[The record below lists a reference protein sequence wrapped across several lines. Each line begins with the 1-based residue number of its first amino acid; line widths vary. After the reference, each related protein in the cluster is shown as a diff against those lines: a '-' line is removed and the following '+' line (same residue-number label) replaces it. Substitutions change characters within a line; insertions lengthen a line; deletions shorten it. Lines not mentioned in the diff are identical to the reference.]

1 MHINLRIS
9 NYNFDIQSN
18 NTNTMSLIKDY
29 LRLSKEATAKYGPK
43 TFLLMQVG
51 AFYECYG
58 EMNDRATIDD
68 FCRTCELACANKAPG
83 VMMAGFRD
91 YSLEKY
97 LNKLQEAGYTAVVHS
112 QDAQIERALSGVYSP
127 GTFFNGESAAL
138 SNCVACICI
147 ERMRAKTVIGMAN
160 IDVFTGR
167 SSVFEAETELM
178 HAPTTYDE
186 LERFIS
192 SHAPSE
198 VIIITH
204 NFSQKQVE
212 DLLNFTGIAT
222 CARLVHRLD
231 STNDAVQ
238 KSKKQVYQRDIMDR
252 FLRSSKS
259 EWLQFATYEFA
270 TQSLTYL
277 LNFVHEHN
285 PHLVQ
290 RIAEPV
296 FENSSD
302 RMVLANHSLKQLNI
316 IDDDSGAKGKCSSVC
331 KLLNNCMT
339 PMGARHFRTRLLN
352 PSCSTSKIQREYDIT
367 EHLISADNAT
377 DAWRPQLAQ
386 LKDLEKLN
394 RLIMMRKCAPQ
405 MLHSL
410 HGSLFIIGQLH
421 ATIDTATVSYLNAT
435 NALPPKTNESVS
447 DVCARLRLHLE
458 TAFHMDKCA
467 NVGADLGEC
476 DFVRA
481 GIHAGLDTLRAQ
493 NETATKTLSEMKSY
507 LDSIILSG
515 DKTRFNP
522 SDFVK
527 IHETEKGGISLQ
539 ATKRRTKLLAD
550 QIKQQKLDQVRI
562 GPDQRWFSL
571 LALTFP
577 TATGS
582 NNEITSPQLEELCRS
597 IIASNQKIK
606 EIVGQ
611 IYAGFVDKLRDW
623 EPEFQQLIHFA
634 TTMDLLQNQ
643 CHIAVKFKFCKP
655 TIVASNGGSDS
666 KSFFDARDLRHCL
679 IERLNEDETYVA
691 NDVALGEGTS
701 GPPRCEG
708 TSGGAVVPVG
718 FAPRGMLIYGTN
730 AVGKTSLIRAI
741 GIAIIMAQAGL
752 YVPCS
757 SFRFCPYTTIFTRI
771 LGNDNLFKGL
781 STFQVEMSELRAILR
796 TATDRSLILGDELC
810 SGTEMDSAIAIFVAG
825 LTQLHRVGC
834 TFLFA
839 THMHEINGYDE
850 VRSLPRLCMKHL
862 TVVYD
867 KSKDELVY
875 GRKLADGPGASMYGL
890 EVCKAMHLPNDFLE
904 FANAVRLRHRAP
916 PSDLGILSFE
926 PSHFNARKLK
936 GVCERCAV
944 ELAQEVHHL
953 LPQKDADSQ
962 NYIGHVPKNHVANL
976 MALCTRCHDE
986 VHKAT

>member
-1 MHINLRIS
+1 
-9 NYNFDIQSN
+9 
-18 NTNTMSLIKDY
+18 MSLIKDY

-58 EMNDRATIDD
+58 ETSDRANIDD

-112 QDAQIERALSGVYSP
+112 QDAQIKEDRALSGVYSP
-127 GTFFNGESAAL
+127 GTFFNSESAAL

-167 SSVFEAETELM
+167 SSVFEVETELM

-192 SHAPSE
+192 SHVPSE
-198 VIIITH
+198 VIIISD

-231 STNDAVQ
+231 SNNDAVQ
-238 KSKKQVYQRDIMDR
+238 KSKKQVYQRDIMAR
-252 FLRSSKS
+252 FFGHVGSGL
-259 EWLQFATYEFA
+259 LQFTTYEFA
-270 TQSLTYL
+270 TQAMTYL

-290 RIAEPV
+290 RITEPA

-316 IDDDSGAKGKCSSVC
+316 IDDDNAPHKGKCSSVC

-339 PMGARHFRTRLLN
+339 PMGARHFRARLIN
-352 PSCSTSKIQREYDIT
+352 PSCSTPKIQREYDIT
-367 EHLISADNAT
+367 EHLLSADNVT

-394 RLIMMRKCAPQ
+394 RLIMMRKCTPQ
-405 MLHSL
+405 MLHSF

-421 ATIDTATVSYLNAT
+421 STIDPRTESYLSAT
-435 NALPPKTNESVS
+435 NPLPPKTNESVS
-447 DVCARLRLHLE
+447 DMCARLRLHLD

-481 GIHAGLDTLRAQ
+481 GIHAGLDTLRSQ
-493 NETATKTLSEMKSY
+493 NESATKTLAEMRNY
-507 LDSIILSG
+507 LDSLILG
-515 DKTRFNP
+515 GEKMRANATDV
-522 SDFVK
+522 VK
-527 IHETEKGGISLQ
+527 IHETEKGSTSLQ

-550 QIKQQKLDQVRI
+550 QIKQQKLDQVHI
-562 GPDQRWFSL
+562 GPNKRSFSL
-571 LALTFP
+571 LALTYP
-577 TATGS
+577 AATS
-582 NNEITSPQLEELCRS
+582 ANNEITSPQLEELCRS
-597 IIASNQKIK
+597 IIVSNQKIK
-606 EIVGQ
+606 DIVGQ

-623 EPEFQQLIHFA
+623 EPELQQLIHFA

-643 CHIAVKFKFCKP
+643 CHIAVKHKFCKP
-655 TIVASNGGSDS
+655 TIVADS
-666 KSFFDARDLRHCL
+666 AKSFFDARDLRHCL

-691 NDVALGEGTS
+691 NDVALGEGT
-701 GPPRCEG
+701 RCEG
-708 TSGGAVVPVG
+708 TSGGAAVPMG
-718 FAPRGMLIYGTN
+718 EGTGTSRGMLIYGTN
-730 AVGKTSLIRAI
+730 AVGKTSLIRAV

-757 SFRFCPYTTIFTRI
+757 SFRFFPYTTIFTRI

-781 STFQVEMSELRAILR
+781 SMFQVEMSELRVILR
-796 TATDRSLILGDELC
+796 TATSSSLILGDELC

-825 LTQLHRVGC
+825 LTQLHKVGC

-850 VRSLPRLCMKHL
+850 VRILTKMCMKHL
-862 TVVYD
+862 TVFYN
-867 KSKDELVY
+867 KGKDALVY

-890 EVCKAMHLPNDFLE
+890 EVCKAMHLPDDFLE

-916 PSDLGILSFE
+916 PSDIGILSFE

>member
-1 MHINLRIS
+1 
-9 NYNFDIQSN
+9 
-18 NTNTMSLIKDY
+18 
-29 LRLSKEATAKYGPK
+29 
-43 TFLLMQVG
+43 
-51 AFYECYG
+51 
-58 EMNDRATIDD
+58 
-68 FCRTCELACANKAPG
+68 
-83 VMMAGFRD
+83 
-91 YSLEKY
+91 
-97 LNKLQEAGYTAVVHS
+97 
-112 QDAQIERALSGVYSP
+112 
-127 GTFFNGESAAL
+127 
-138 SNCVACICI
+138 
-147 ERMRAKTVIGMAN
+147 
-160 IDVFTGR
+160 
-167 SSVFEAETELM
+167 
-178 HAPTTYDE
+178 
-186 LERFIS
+186 
-192 SHAPSE
+192 
-198 VIIITH
+198 
-204 NFSQKQVE
+204 VE

-238 KSKKQVYQRDIMDR
+238 KSKKQVYQREIMAR
-252 FLRSSKS
+252 FLGPVGSGL
-259 EWLQFATYEFA
+259 LQFTTYEFA
-270 TQSLTYL
+270 TQALTYL

-290 RIAEPV
+290 RIAEPA

-316 IDDDSGAKGKCSSVC
+316 IDDDNGAHKGKCSSVC

-339 PMGARHFRTRLLN
+339 PMGARQFRTRLLN
-352 PSCSTSKIQREYDIT
+352 PSCSTPKIQREYDIT
-367 EHLISADNAT
+367 EHLLSAEGAVA

-394 RLIMMRKCAPQ
+394 RLIMMRKCTPQ
-405 MLHSL
+405 MLHSF

-421 ATIDTATVSYLNAT
+421 ATIDATTSAYLDAT
-435 NALPPKTNESVS
+435 NPLPPKSNEAVS
-447 DVCARLRLHLE
+447 DVCARLRLHLDTTLDVE
-458 TAFHMDKCA
+458 KCA

-476 DFVRA
+476 NFVRA
-481 GIHAGLDTLRAQ
+481 GVHAGLDTLRAQ
-493 NETATKTLSEMKSY
+493 NESATKTLAEMRNY
-507 LDSIILSG
+507 LDSLIVCG
-515 DKTRFNP
+515 EKTRTNA
-522 SDFVK
+522 SDVVK
-527 IHETEKGGISLQ
+527 IHETEKGSISLQ

-550 QIKQQKLDQVRI
+550 QIKQQKLDQVCI
-562 GPDQRWFSL
+562 GPNKRPFSL
-571 LALTFP
+571 SALTYP
-577 TATGS
+577 AATS
-582 NNEITSPQLEELCRS
+582 ANNEITSPQLEELCRS
-597 IIASNQKIK
+597 IIVSNQKIK
-606 EIVGQ
+606 DIVGQ

-623 EPEFQQLIHFA
+623 EPEFQQLIHFT

-643 CHIAVKFKFCKP
+643 CHIAVKYKFCKP
-655 TIVASNGGSDS
+655 TIVADS
-666 KSFFDARDLRHCL
+666 AKSFFDARDLRHCL

-701 GPPRCEG
+701 G
-708 TSGGAVVPVG
+708 

-730 AVGKTSLIRAI
+730 AVGKTSLIRAV

-757 SFRFCPYTTIFTRI
+757 SFRFRPYTTIFTRI

-781 STFQVEMSELRAILR
+781 STFQVEMSELRVILR
-796 TATDRSLILGDELC
+796 TATNNSLILGDELC

-850 VRSLPRLCMKHL
+850 VRILTKMCMKHL
-862 TVVYD
+862 TVFYD
-867 KSKDELVY
+867 KGKDALVY

-890 EVCKAMHLPNDFLE
+890 EVCKAMHLPDDFLE

-916 PSDLGILSFE
+916 PSDIGILSFE

>member
-1 MHINLRIS
+1 
-9 NYNFDIQSN
+9 
-18 NTNTMSLIKDY
+18 MSLIKEY
-29 LRLSKEATAKYGPK
+29 LRLSKEAATKYGPK

-58 EMNDRATIDD
+58 ETTNRANIDE

-83 VMMAGFRD
+83 IVMAGFRD

-97 LNKLQEAGYTAVVHS
+97 LNRLQEAGYTAVVHS
-112 QDAQIERALSGVYSP
+112 QDAQIKEERALSGVYSP
-127 GTFFNGESAAL
+127 GTFFTAESAAL
-138 SNCVACICI
+138 SNCVACICV
-147 ERMRAKTVIGMAN
+147 ERMRNNTVIGMSN

-167 SSVFEAETELM
+167 SSVFEVETELM

-186 LERFIS
+186 MERFIS
-192 SHAPSE
+192 AHSPSE
-198 VIIITH
+198 VILITKK
-204 NFSQKQVE
+204 FSQKEVE
-212 DLLNFTGIAT
+212 DLLNFTGIVG
-222 CARLVHRLD
+222 CARLIHRLD
-231 STNDAVQ
+231 ASDDAVQ
-238 KSKKQVYQRDIMDR
+238 NSKKQVYQREIMGR
-252 FLRSSKS
+252 FFGSDKPVS
-259 EWLQFATYEFA
+259 LQIITHEVA
-270 TQSLTYL
+270 TQALTYL

-285 PHLVQ
+285 PHLVH
-290 RIAEPV
+290 RITEPA
-296 FENSSD
+296 FENCSD

-316 IDDDSGAKGKCSSVC
+316 IDDDNGTKNGAGKCSSVYR
-331 KLLNNCMT
+331 LLNNCMT

-352 PSCSTSKIQREYDIT
+352 PSCCAVKIQREYDIT
-367 EHLISADNAT
+367 DHLLRGSAEGWT

-386 LKDLEKLN
+386 LRDLEKFN

-410 HGSLFIIGQLH
+410 YGSLFIIGELH
-421 ATIDTATVSYLNAT
+421 SVIDATIAAHLSAT
-435 NALPPKTNESVS
+435 NPLTTTTDESVS
-447 DVCARLRLHLE
+447 ETCTRLRQHLD
-458 TAFHMDKCA
+458 TTFYMDKCA
-467 NVGADLGEC
+467 NVGADLGDC
-476 DFVRA
+476 DFVRS
-481 GIHAGLDTLRAQ
+481 GISTELDMQRAK
-493 NETATKTLSEMKSY
+493 NESANKTLSELRNY
-507 LDSIILSG
+507 LDSLIVCG
-515 DKTRFNP
+515 EKTRTNAT
-522 SDFVK
+522 DVVK

-550 QIKQQKLDQVRI
+550 QIRQQKLDQVCI
-562 GPDQRWFSL
+562 GPDKRWFSL
-571 LALTFP
+571 LAVTYS
-577 TATGS
+577 TATGA
-582 NNEITSPQLEELCRS
+582 NDEITSPQLAELCRS
-597 IIASNQKIK
+597 IIVSSQKKK

-623 EPEFQQLIHFA
+623 DPEFQQLIHF
-634 TTMDLLQNQ
+634 TTTLDLLQNQ
-643 CHIAVKFKFCKP
+643 CYIATRFKFCKP
-655 TIVASNGGSDS
+655 TIAAPTNEES

-691 NDVALGEGTS
+691 NDVALGQSGSGGEGM
-701 GPPRCEG
+701 
-708 TSGGAVVPVG
+708 SGGAVVPVG
-718 FAPRGMLIYGTN
+718 QAPRGMLIYGTN

-757 SFRFCPYTTIFTRI
+757 SLTYRPYTTIFTRI

-781 STFQVEMSELRAILR
+781 STFQVEMSELRVILR
-796 TATDRSLILGDELC
+796 MATNNSLILGDELC

-825 LTQLHRVGC
+825 LKHMHRVGC

-850 VRSLPRLCMKHL
+850 VRLLPNVCMKHL
-862 TVVYD
+862 TVAYD
-867 KSKDELVY
+867 KRKDVLVY

-890 EVCKAMHLPNDFLE
+890 EVCKALHLPDEFLE
-904 FANAVRLRHRAP
+904 DANAVRLRHRAR
-916 PSDLGILSFE
+916 PSDVGVLSFE
-926 PSHFNARKLK
+926 PSHFNAHKLK
-936 GVCERCAV
+936 GMCERCSS

-986 VHKAT
+986 VHRGN

>member
-1 MHINLRIS
+1 
-9 NYNFDIQSN
+9 
-18 NTNTMSLIKDY
+18 MSLIKDY

-58 EMNDRATIDD
+58 ETIDRANIDD
-68 FCRTCELACANKAPG
+68 FCRACELACANKAPG

-97 LNKLQEAGYTAVVHS
+97 LNRLQELGYTAVVHS
-112 QDAQIERALSGVYSP
+112 QDAQIKEERTLSGVYSP
-127 GTFFNGESAAL
+127 GTFFTSESAAL

-147 ERMRAKTVIGMAN
+147 ERMRNKTVIGMAN

-167 SSVFEAETELM
+167 SSVFEVETELM

-192 SHAPSE
+192 SHTPNE
-198 VIIITH
+198 VILISD

-212 DLLNFTGIAT
+212 DLQNFTGIAT

-238 KSKKQVYQRDIMDR
+238 KSKKQVYQRDIMAR
-252 FLRSSKS
+252 LLGPVGSGL
-259 EWLQFATYEFA
+259 LQFTTYEFA
-270 TQSLTYL
+270 TQALTYL

-316 IDDDSGAKGKCSSVC
+316 IDDDNGSHKGKCSSVC

-339 PMGARHFRTRLLN
+339 PMGARHFRTRLIN
-352 PSCSTSKIQREYDIT
+352 PSCCAAKIQREYDIT
-367 EHLISADNAT
+367 EHLLST
-377 DAWRPQLAQ
+377 EGVVVDAWRPQLAQ

-405 MLHSL
+405 MLHSF
-410 HGSLFIIGQLH
+410 HGSLFIIGDLH
-421 ATIDTATVSYLNAT
+421 AAIDATTSAYLDAT
-435 NALPPKTNESVS
+435 NPLPPKSNDSVS
-447 DVCARLRLHLE
+447 DVCARLRLHLDTTLDIE
-458 TAFHMDKCA
+458 KCA

-481 GIHAGLDTLRAQ
+481 GVHAGLDTLRAQ
-493 NETATKTLSEMKSY
+493 NEFATKTLAETRNY
-507 LDSIILSG
+507 LDSLIVCGEKMRS
-515 DKTRFNP
+515 NA
-522 SDFVK
+522 SDVVK
-527 IHETEKGGISLQ
+527 IHETEKGSISLQ

-550 QIKQQKLDQVRI
+550 QIKQKKLDQVCICGR
-562 GPDQRWFSL
+562 PFSL

-577 TATGS
+577 AATGA

-597 IIASNQKIK
+597 IIVSNQKIK

-643 CHIAVKFKFCKP
+643 CHIAVKYKFCKP
-655 TIVASNGGSDS
+655 TIVSSNGGSGS

-691 NDVALGEGTS
+691 NDVALGEG
-701 GPPRCEG
+701 P
-708 TSGGAVVPVG
+708 SGGAAVPVG

-730 AVGKTSLIRAI
+730 AVGKTSLIRAV

-757 SFRFCPYTTIFTRI
+757 ALTYCPYTTIFTRI

-781 STFQVEMSELRAILR
+781 STFQVEMSELRVILR
-796 TATDRSLILGDELC
+796 TATSSSLILGDELC

-834 TFLFA
+834 TYLFA

-850 VRSLPRLCMKHL
+850 VRTLTKMCMKHL
-862 TVVYD
+862 TVFYD
-867 KSKDELVY
+867 KVKDTLIY
-875 GRKLADGPGASMYGL
+875 NRKLADGPGASVYGL
-890 EVCKAMHLPNDFLE
+890 EVCKSLHLPDDFLE
-904 FANAVRLRHRAP
+904 FANSVRLRHRAP
-916 PSDLGILSFE
+916 PSDIGILSFE

-936 GVCERCAV
+936 GVCERCTV

-986 VHKAT
+986 VHKVGVGASYM

>member
-1 MHINLRIS
+1 
-9 NYNFDIQSN
+9 
-18 NTNTMSLIKDY
+18 MSLIKDY

-58 EMNDRATIDD
+58 EINDRANIDD

-97 LNKLQEAGYTAVVHS
+97 LNRLQELGYTAVVHS
-112 QDAQIERALSGVYSP
+112 QDAQIKEERALSGVYSP
-127 GTFFNGESAAL
+127 GTFFNSESAAL

-167 SSVFEAETELM
+167 SSVFEVETELM

-192 SHAPSE
+192 SHTPSE
-198 VIIITH
+198 VILISD

-238 KSKKQVYQRDIMDR
+238 KSKKQVYQRDIMAR
-252 FLRSSKS
+252 FLGPVSSGL
-259 EWLQFATYEFA
+259 LQFTTYEFA
-270 TQSLTYL
+270 TQALTYL

-290 RIAEPV
+290 RIAEPA

-316 IDDDSGAKGKCSSVC
+316 IDDNNGSHKGKCSSVC

-352 PSCSTSKIQREYDIT
+352 PSCSAHKIQREYDIT
-367 EHLISADNAT
+367 DHLLSTT

-394 RLIMMRKCAPQ
+394 RLIMMRKCTPQ
-405 MLHSL
+405 MLHSFY
-410 HGSLFIIGQLH
+410 GSLFIIGELH
-421 ATIDTATVSYLNAT
+421 STIDSATSAYLSAT
-435 NALPPKTNESVS
+435 NPLPPKTNESVS
-447 DVCARLRLHLE
+447 DVCARLRLHLDTTLDVE
-458 TAFHMDKCA
+458 KCA

-493 NETATKTLSEMKSY
+493 NESATKTLAEMRIY
-507 LDSIILSG
+507 LDSLIVCG
-515 DKTRFNP
+515 EKTRANAT
-522 SDFVK
+522 DVVK
-527 IHETEKGGISLQ
+527 IHETEKGSISLQ

-550 QIKQQKLDQVRI
+550 QIKQKKLDQVCI
-562 GPDQRWFSL
+562 GPNKRSFSL
-571 LALTFP
+571 LALTYP
-577 TATGS
+577 AATGA

-597 IIASNQKIK
+597 IIVSNQKIK

-643 CHIAVKFKFCKP
+643 CYIAVKYKFCKP
-655 TIVASNGGSDS
+655 TIVADSGS

-691 NDVALGEGTS
+691 NDVALGEGT
-701 GPPRCEG
+701 G
-708 TSGGAVVPVG
+708 TSGFAPRKDGIGGAG
-718 FAPRGMLIYGTN
+718 GEAPRGMLIYGTN

-757 SFRFCPYTTIFTRI
+757 ALTYCPYTTIFTRI

-781 STFQVEMSELRAILR
+781 STFQVEMSELRVILR
-796 TATDRSLILGDELC
+796 TATSSSLILGDELC

-825 LTQLHRVGC
+825 LTQLHKVGC

-850 VRSLPRLCMKHL
+850 VRTLTNMCMKHL
-862 TVVYD
+862 TVVYN
-867 KSKDELVY
+867 KGKDALVY

-890 EVCKAMHLPNDFLE
+890 EVCKAMHLPDDFLE
-904 FANAVRLRHRAP
+904 FANSVRLRHRAP
-916 PSDLGILSFE
+916 PSDIGILSFE

-936 GVCERCAV
+936 GVCERCSK

-976 MALCTRCHDE
+976 MALCTRCHDV
-986 VHKAT
+986 VHKATE

>member
-1 MHINLRIS
+1 MHIKQGHPTS
-9 NYNFDIQSN
+9 
-18 NTNTMSLIKDY
+18 TMALIKEY
-29 LRLSKEATAKYGPK
+29 LRLNKEAETNHGPK

-58 EMNDRATIDD
+58 EIANRANIDE
-68 FCRTCELACANKAPG
+68 FCRTCELACANKVPG
-83 VMMAGFRD
+83 IVMAGFRD
-91 YSLEKY
+91 YSLDKY
-97 LNKLQEAGYTAVVHS
+97 LNRIQEAGYTAVVHS
-112 QDAQIERALSGVYSP
+112 QDAQIKEERALSGVYSP
-127 GTFFNGESAAL
+127 GTFFTGESSAL
-138 SNCVACICI
+138 SNCVACIWL
-147 ERMRAKTVIGMAN
+147 ERMRTKTVIGMAN

-167 SSVFEAETELM
+167 SSVFEAETEPR
-178 HAPTTYDE
+178 HTHTTYDE

-192 SHAPSE
+192 EHTPSE
-198 VIIITH
+198 VILITE
-204 NFSQKQVE
+204 NFSQKEVE
-212 DLLNFTGIAT
+212 DLLNFAGIVG

-231 STNDAVQ
+231 SSDARVQ
-238 KSKKQVYQRDIMDR
+238 KAKRQVYQREITAR
-252 FLRSSKS
+252 FFGSVGSQLM
-259 EWLQFATYEFA
+259 QFATYEFA
-270 TQSLTYL
+270 TQAFAYL

-285 PHLVQ
+285 PHLVH

-296 FENSSD
+296 FENCSG

-316 IDDDSGAKGKCSSVC
+316 IDDDTAPKGKCSSVY

-352 PSCSTSKIQREYDIT
+352 PSSSAPKIQREYDIT
-367 EHLISADNAT
+367 EHLLSSNAI

-386 LKDLEKLN
+386 LKDLEKFN
-394 RLIMMRKCAPQ
+394 RLIMMRKCPPQ
-405 MLHSL
+405 MLHAL
-410 HGSLFIIGQLH
+410 HGNLSIIRDLH
-421 ATIDTATVSYLNAT
+421 ASVADDALIASYVRDTNPLTAGTTAPQL
-435 NALPPKTNESVS
+435 ESVS
-447 DVCARLRLHLE
+447 DMCARLHQHMA
-458 TAFHMDKCA
+458 TTFHMDKCA

-481 GIHAGLDTLRAQ
+481 GIHAELDALCAQ
-493 NETATKTLSEMKSY
+493 NATATKTLHELRTY
-507 LDSIILSG
+507 LDSIIVCGEKSRSNAT
-515 DKTRFNP
+515 DV
-522 SDFVK
+522 VK

-550 QIKQQKLDQVRI
+550 QIRQQKLDQVCICYRC
-562 GPDQRWFSL
+562 FSL
-571 LALTFP
+571 SALTYP
-577 TATGS
+577 AATGA
-582 NNEITSPQLEELCRS
+582 NNEITSPQLDDLCRS
-597 IIASNQKIK
+597 IIVSNQKIK
-606 EIVGQ
+606 DIVGQ
-611 IYAGFVDKLRDW
+611 IYTDFVDQLRDW
-623 EPEFQQLIHFA
+623 DPVFQELIHFT

-643 CHIAVKFKFCKP
+643 CHIATKHKFCKP
-655 TIVASNGGSDS
+655 VLVSGEGS

-691 NDVALGEGTS
+691 NDVALGSENAS
-701 GPPRCEG
+701 D
-708 TSGGAVVPVG
+708 
-718 FAPRGMLIYGTN
+718 GMLIYGTN

-757 SFRFCPYTTIFTRI
+757 AFRYHPYTTIFTRI

-781 STFQVEMSELRAILR
+781 STFQVEMSELRVILR
-796 TATDRSLILGDELC
+796 TATHRSLILGDELC

-825 LTQLHRVGC
+825 LTHLHRVGC

-850 VRSLPRLCMKHL
+850 VRLLTKMCMKHL

-867 KSKDELVY
+867 KSKDTLIY

-890 EVCKAMHLPNDFLE
+890 EVCKALHLPDAFLKC
-904 FANAVRLRHRAP
+904 ANAVRLRHRAP
-916 PSDLGILSFE
+916 PSDIGILSFE
-926 PSHFNARKLK
+926 PSHFNAHKLK

-962 NYIGHVPKNHVANL
+962 NYIGHVPKNHAANL

-986 VHKAT
+986 VHGAP

>member
-1 MHINLRIS
+1 MA
-9 NYNFDIQSN
+9 
-18 NTNTMSLIKDY
+18 LIKEY
-29 LRLSKEATAKYGPK
+29 LRLNKEAATKYGPK

-58 EMNDRATIDD
+58 EIANRANIDE

-83 VMMAGFRD
+83 IVMAGFRD

-97 LNKLQEAGYTAVVHS
+97 LNKLQESGYTAVVHS
-112 QDAQIERALSGVYSP
+112 QDPQIKDERALSGVYSP
-127 GTFFNGESAAL
+127 GTFFTSESAAL
-138 SNCVACICI
+138 SNCVACICL

-178 HAPTTYDE
+178 HAHTTYDE

-192 SHAPSE
+192 AHAPSE
-198 VIIITH
+198 VIIITD
-204 NFSQKQVE
+204 NFSQKQVD
-212 DLLNFTGIAT
+212 DLLNFTGIAN

-231 STNDAVQ
+231 ASNDAVQ
-238 KSKKQVYQRDIMDR
+238 KSKKQVYQREIMTR
-252 FLRSSKS
+252 FFGSVGSVSS
-259 EWLQFATYEFA
+259 QITTYEFA
-270 TQSLTYL
+270 THALTYL

-285 PHLVQ
+285 PHLVH
-290 RIAEPV
+290 RIAEPA
-296 FENSSD
+296 FENCSD

-316 IDDDSGAKGKCSSVC
+316 IDDDTNGAKGKCSSVF

-352 PSCSTSKIQREYDIT
+352 PSCCQVKIQREYDIT
-367 EHLISADNAT
+367 EHLLSSNST

-386 LKDLEKLN
+386 LKDLEKFN

-405 MLHSL
+405 MLHAFY
-410 HGSLFIIGQLH
+410 GSLGVIGELH
-421 ATIDTATVSYLNAT
+421 KEVDAPIVNYIRAT
-435 NALPPKTNESVS
+435 NPNPIIATTTTTTNTTTIAESVS
-447 DVCARLRLHLE
+447 DMCARLRQHLD
-458 TAFHMDKCA
+458 TTLDMDKCA
-467 NVGADLGEC
+467 NVGGDLGEC

-481 GIHAGLDTLRAQ
+481 GISADLDALRAKTDSA
-493 NETATKTLSEMKSY
+493 NKTLVALRNY
-507 LDSIILSG
+507 LDSLILCGEKS
-515 DKTRFNP
+515 RSNAS
-522 SDFVK
+522 SDVVK

-550 QIKQQKLDQVRI
+550 QIKQQKLDQVCI
-562 GPDQRWFSL
+562 GPDKRPFSL
-571 LALTFP
+571 LALTYP
-577 TATGS
+577 TATGA
-582 NNEITSPQLEELCRS
+582 NNEITSPQLNELCRS

-606 EIVGQ
+606 EIVGH
-611 IYAGFVDKLRDW
+611 IYAGFSDKLRDW
-623 EPEFQQLIHFA
+623 DPELQQIIHFT

-643 CHIAVKFKFCKP
+643 CYIAVKYKFCKP
-655 TIVASNGGSDS
+655 VIVADS
-666 KSFFDARDLRHCL
+666 AKSFFDARDLRHCL

-691 NDVALGEGTS
+691 NDVALG
-701 GPPRCEG
+701 CNDKD
-708 TSGGAVVPVG
+708 
-718 FAPRGMLIYGTN
+718 GMLIYGTN

-757 SFRFCPYTTIFTRI
+757 ALRFCPYTTIFTRI

-781 STFQVEMSELRAILR
+781 STFQVEMSELRVILR
-796 TATDRSLILGDELC
+796 MATDRSLILGDELC
-810 SGTEMDSAIAIFVAG
+810 SGTEMDSAISIFVAG
-825 LTQLHRVGC
+825 LAHLHKVGC
-834 TFLFA
+834 TYLFA

-850 VRSLPRLCMKHL
+850 VRLLTKMCMKHL
-862 TVVYD
+862 TVVYNKERD
-867 KSKDELVY
+867 ALVY

-890 EVCKAMHLPNDFLE
+890 EVCKSLHLPDEFLE

-916 PSDLGILSFE
+916 PSEIGILSFE
-926 PSHFNARKLK
+926 PSHFNAHKLK
-936 GVCERCAV
+936 GVCERCSK

-953 LPQKDADSQ
+953 LPQKDADHL

-986 VHKAT
+986 VHGAAT

>member
-1 MHINLRIS
+1 
-9 NYNFDIQSN
+9 
-18 NTNTMSLIKDY
+18 MSLVKEY
-29 LRLSKEATAKYGPK
+29 FRLSKEAAAKYGPK
-43 TFLLMQVG
+43 TVLLMQVG

-58 EMNDRATIDD
+58 QEGYRDMIDE

-83 VMMAGFRD
+83 VVMAGFRD

-97 LNKLQEAGYTAVVHS
+97 LNRLQEAGYTAVVHD
-112 QDAQIERALSGVYSP
+112 QGAQIKEERALSGIYSP
-127 GTFFNGESAAL
+127 GTFFTGESAAL
-138 SNCVACICI
+138 SNCVACIWL
-147 ERMRAKTVIGMAN
+147 ERMRSKTVIGMAN

-167 SSVFEAETELM
+167 SSVFEVETELM

-192 SHAPSE
+192 AHTPSE
-198 VIIITH
+198 VILITD
-204 NFSQKQVE
+204 NFSQKQNE
-212 DLLNFTGIAT
+212 DLINYTGIAT
-222 CARLVHRLD
+222 CARLIHRLD
-231 STNDAVQ
+231 STHDAVQ
-238 KSKKQVYQRDIMDR
+238 KSKKQVYQREIMTR
-252 FLRSSKS
+252 FFGSGLTHSLVQSHS
-259 EWLQFATYEFA
+259 LAQFTSYEFA
-270 TQSLTYL
+270 TQALTYL

-285 PHLVQ
+285 PHLVH
-290 RIAEPV
+290 RIAEPA
-296 FENSSD
+296 FENCSD

-316 IDDDSGAKGKCSSVC
+316 IDDDNGAKGKCSSVY

-352 PSCSTSKIQREYDIT
+352 PSCSAPKIQREYDIT
-367 EHLISADNAT
+367 EHLLSTT

-386 LKDLEKLN
+386 LKDLEKFN
-394 RLIMMRKCAPQ
+394 RLIMMRKCPPQ
-405 MLHSL
+405 MLHAL
-410 HGSLFIIGQLH
+410 HGSLIVISDLHSLVANDSLIASYIH
-421 ATIDTATVSYLNAT
+421 ATNPLAASTTTSTTTTTITTSTATTANL
-435 NALPPKTNESVS
+435 ESVS
-447 DVCARLRLHLE
+447 DMCARLREHMAA
-458 TAFHMDKCA
+458 AFHMDKCS

-476 DFVRA
+476 DFVRP
-481 GIHAGLDTLRAQ
+481 GIHAGLDALRAQ
-493 NETATKTLSEMKSY
+493 TESATKTLNNFKNY
-507 LDSIILSG
+507 LDSLIMCGEKSRSTAPA
-515 DKTRFNP
+515 DV
-522 SDFVK
+522 VK
-527 IHETEKGGISLQ
+527 MHVTEKGGISLQ

-550 QIKQQKLDQVRI
+550 QIKQQGLDQLCIEDRL
-562 GPDQRWFSL
+562 FSL
-571 LALTFP
+571 STLTYP
-577 TATGS
+577 AATGA
-582 NNEITSPQLEELCRS
+582 NNEITSPQISDLCRS
-597 IIASNQKIK
+597 IIGSNQKIK

-611 IYAGFVDKLRDW
+611 IYADFVDKLRDW
-623 EPEFQQLIHFA
+623 EPVFQQLIHFA
-634 TTMDLLQNQ
+634 TTLDLLQNQ
-643 CHIAVKFKFCKP
+643 CHIAVKYKFCKP
-655 TIVASNGGSDS
+655 VIVADS
-666 KSFFDARDLRHCL
+666 AKSFFDARDLRHCL

-691 NDVALGEGTS
+691 NDVALGLANAS
-701 GPPRCEG
+701 DGPQKD
-708 TSGGAVVPVG
+708 
-718 FAPRGMLIYGTN
+718 GMLIYGTN

-757 SFRFCPYTTIFTRI
+757 SLKYHPYTTIFTRI

-781 STFQVEMSELRAILR
+781 STFQVEMSELRVILR

-825 LTQLHRVGC
+825 LTHLHKVGC

-850 VRSLPRLCMKHL
+850 VRSLSRLCMKHL

-867 KSKDELVY
+867 KSKDALIY
-875 GRKLADGPGASMYGL
+875 DRKLADGPGASMYGL
-890 EVCKAMHLPNDFLE
+890 EVCKSLHLPDAFLE

-916 PSDLGILSFE
+916 PTDIGILSFE

-936 GVCERCAV
+936 GVCERCSS

-986 VHKAT
+986 VHKDAI

>member
-1 MHINLRIS
+1 M
-9 NYNFDIQSN
+9 N
-18 NTNTMSLIKDY
+18 NHAMSLIKEY
-29 LRLSKEATAKYGPK
+29 LRLSKEASAKYGPK

-58 EMNDRATIDD
+58 EIANRATIDD

-83 VMMAGFRD
+83 ILMAGFRD

-97 LNKLQEAGYTAVVHS
+97 LNRLQELGYTAVVHS
-112 QDAQIERALSGVYSP
+112 QDAQIKEERALSGVYSP
-127 GTFFNGESAAL
+127 GTFFTAESAAL
-138 SNCVACICI
+138 SNCVACIWL

-167 SSVFEAETELM
+167 SSVFENETELM

-192 SHAPSE
+192 AHAPSE
-198 VIIITH
+198 VIIITD
-204 NFSQKQVE
+204 NFSQREVE

-222 CARLVHRLD
+222 CARLVHRLE
-231 STNDAVQ
+231 SGNDAVQ
-238 KSKKQVYQRDIMDR
+238 RAKKQVYQREIMAR
-252 FLRSSKS
+252 FFGPAMGSVGSGLM
-259 EWLQFATYEFA
+259 QFATHEFA
-270 TQSLTYL
+270 TQALTYL

-285 PHLVQ
+285 PHLVH
-290 RIAEPV
+290 RIAEPA
-296 FENSSD
+296 FENCSD

-316 IDDDSGAKGKCSSVC
+316 IDDDSSGSKGKCSSVYR
-331 KLLNNCMT
+331 LLNNCMT

-352 PSCSTSKIQREYDIT
+352 PSCSVPKIQREYDIT
-367 EHLISADNAT
+367 AHLLSMNDVI

-386 LKDLEKLN
+386 LKDLEKFN

-410 HGSLFIIGQLH
+410 YGSLFIIGELH
-421 ATIDTATVSYLNAT
+421 SSVSDDPTTAAYLDATNPTATAT
-435 NALPPKTNESVS
+435 ATATALVESVS
-447 DVCARLRLHLE
+447 AVCARLRLHLD
-458 TAFHMDKCA
+458 TTFHMDKCA
-467 NVGADLGEC
+467 TAGADLGEC
-476 DFVRA
+476 DFVRP
-481 GIHAGLDTLRAQ
+481 GISAELDALRLK
-493 NETATKTLSEMKSY
+493 NETGIKTLSELRTY
-507 LDSIILSG
+507 LNSLVLCGEKPRSTTSAGLANLKYDGLS
-515 DKTRFNP
+515 
-522 SDFVK
+522 SDVVR
-527 IHETEKGGISLQ
+527 IHETPVQGISLQ
-539 ATKRRTKLLAD
+539 ATNRRTKLLAD
-550 QIKQQKLDQVRI
+550 QIKQQKLDQVCI
-562 GPDQRWFSL
+562 GPDKRWFSL

-577 TATGS
+577 NATS
-582 NNEITSPQLEELCRS
+582 ANHEITSPQLEELCRG
-597 IIASNQKIK
+597 IIASKQKIK
-606 EIVGQ
+606 ECVAQ

-623 EPEFQQLIHFA
+623 DPAFQQLIHFA

-643 CHIAVKFKFCKP
+643 CHIAVKYKFCRP
-655 TIVASNGGSDS
+655 TIAPPTNEGST
-666 KSFFDARDLRHCL
+666 SFFDARDLRHCL

-691 NDVALGEGTS
+691 NDVALGS
-701 GPPRCEG
+701 GLASANASDG
-708 TSGGAVVPVG
+708 
-718 FAPRGMLIYGTN
+718 PRGMLIYGTN
-730 AVGKTSLIRAI
+730 AVGKTSLIRAV

-757 SFRFCPYTTIFTRI
+757 SLTYCPYTTIFTRI

-781 STFQVEMSELRAILR
+781 STFQVEMSELRVILR

-825 LTQLHRVGC
+825 LSHLHTVGC

-850 VRSLPRLCMKHL
+850 VRLLTKICMKHL
-862 TVVYD
+862 TVAYD
-867 KSKDELVY
+867 KSKDTLIY
-875 GRKLADGPGASMYGL
+875 NRKLADGPGASMYGL
-890 EVCKAMHLPNDFLE
+890 EVCKALHLPDAFLE

-916 PSDLGILSFE
+916 PSDIGILSFE
-926 PSHFNARKLK
+926 PSHFNAHKLK

-953 LPQKDADSQ
+953 LPQKDADSR

-986 VHKAT
+986 VHGH